1 MKAIESKGFG
11 EVDGRAVELYT
22 LTNSAGRVLRL
33 STYGATVT
41 ELHLPDRDGRLA
53 DVVLG
58 FEHLDGYVQH
68 GAFFGAT
75 VGRVANRIR
84 AGSFTLD
91 GRVYPVAANDGADH
105 LHGGRRGWNRAI
117 WRAEPEQREQGPS
130 VTLRHVSE
138 DGDEGYPGR
147 VSATVEYTLTNSDEL
162 IVDMRAETDR
172 PTLIN
177 LAHHSYW
184 NLAGHHAGN
193 VLDHE
198 LVLEADEYTP
208 GDPVVPTGEVRA
220 VAGTPYDFRTAKPV
234 GRDLE
239 SAGESPRGFDHNWVV
254 RGPLGQLRP
263 VARLRHPGSGRVLT
277 LEADA
282 PGVQFYSGN
291 FLDGSLTGKGQRYG
305 RHAGL
310 CLETQAFPNAINVP
324 AWQSQVISRPGQQY
338 RHLMRHSFS
347 VA

>member
-1 MKAIESKGFG
+1 MKPIESKHFG
-11 EVDGRAVELYT
+11 ELDGRAVELYT
-22 LTNSAGRVLRL
+22 LTNAAGRVLRL
-33 STYGATVT
+33 STYGAAVT

-53 DVVLG
+53 DVVLS
-58 FEHLDGYVQH
+58 FEHLEGYVQH

-84 AGSFTLD
+84 AASFTLD
-91 GRVYPVAANDGADH
+91 GRVYPLAATDGADH

-117 WRAEPEQREQGPS
+117 WSAQPEQREQGPS
-130 VTLRHVSE
+130 VTLSHVSE

-147 VSATVEYTLTNSDEL
+147 VSATVEYTLTHKDEL
-162 IVDMRAETDR
+162 LVTMRAETDR
-172 PTLIN
+172 LTIVN
-177 LAHHSYW
+177 LAHHGYW
-184 NLAGHHAGN
+184 NLAGHHSGS

-198 LVLEADEYTP
+198 LELEADEFTP
-208 GDPVVPTGEVRA
+208 GDPVVPTGELRS
-220 VAGTPYDFRTAKPV
+220 VAGTPYDFRSAKPV

-254 RGPLGQLRP
+254 RGPLGQLRR
-263 VARLRHPGSGRVLT
+263 VARVRHPGSGRVLT

-282 PGVQFYSGN
+282 PGVQFYTGN

-324 AWQSQVISRPGQQY
+324 AWQSQVILRPGQQY
-338 RHLMRHSFS
+338 LHRMRHSFS
-347 VA
+347 VS

>member
-1 MKAIESKGFG
+1 MKSIESRRFG
-11 EVDGRAVELYT
+11 ELDGRAVELYT
-22 LTNSAGRVLRL
+22 LTNAAGRVLRVT
-33 STYGATVT
+33 TYGAAVT

-58 FEHLDGYVQH
+58 FENLEGYVQH

-84 AGSFTLD
+84 AARFTLD
-91 GRVYPVAANDGADH
+91 GQVYALAATDGADH
-105 LHGGRRGWNRAI
+105 LHGGRRGWNQAI
-117 WRAEPEQREQGPS
+117 WSAQPEQREQGPS
-130 VTLRHVSE
+130 LTLAHVSE

-147 VSATVEYTLTNSDEL
+147 VTATVEYTLTHTDEL
-162 IVDMRAETDR
+162 LVTMRAQTDR
-172 PTLIN
+172 LTIVN

-184 NLAGHHAGN
+184 NLGGHHSGN

-198 LVLEADEYTP
+198 LVLEADEFTP
-208 GDPVVPTGEVRA
+208 GDPVVPTGEVRS
-220 VAGTPYDFRTAKPV
+220 VAGTPYDFRSAKPI

-263 VARLRHPGSGRVLT
+263 VARVQHPGSGRVLT

-324 AWQSQVISRPGQQY
+324 AWQGQVILRPGQEY
-338 RHLMRHSFS
+338 RHHMRHRFS
-347 VA
+347 AS